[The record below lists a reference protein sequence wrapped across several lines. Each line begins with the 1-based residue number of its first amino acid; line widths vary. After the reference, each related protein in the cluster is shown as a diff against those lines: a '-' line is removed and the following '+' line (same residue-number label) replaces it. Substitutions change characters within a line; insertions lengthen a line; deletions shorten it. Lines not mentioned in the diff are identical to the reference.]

1 MTKVAVMQINTSI
14 LEAQPFLKG
23 MTTRQLELLAEN
35 SMLAEF
41 NAGEL
46 IMTEGSHA
54 NRFYLITEGQVELE
68 SPALGSQPMHIQ
80 MLGVGDVLGWSWLF
94 PPYIWHFNARA
105 VTPTRAI
112 FFYGT
117 RLRELCDDNHDFGYE
132 LMRRVSGIV
141 IKRLQAARRELLEHN
156 DNLPQP
162 I

>member
-46 IMTEGSHA
+46 IMTEGCHA

-80 MLGVGDVLGWSWLF
+80 TLGVGDVLGWSWLF